1 MISCRNVEIE
11 ILIFENVSIVVEKKP
26 CFSKRGLITTRLGIT
41 GGDYESVTAEN
52 CSAEYVLMLSP
63 KNPNGFAAELFLKSI
78 LRLPSNYLN
87 IINVI

>member
-1 MISCRNVEIE
+1 MISSRNAEIE
-11 ILIFENVSIVVEKKP
+11 NLVLKMSQSLVKKP

-52 CSAEYVLMLSP
+52 SSAEYVLMLSP

-78 LRLPSNYLN
+78 LRLPSIFLN
-87 IINVI
+87 IIKVI